1 MERTSDS
8 GGERA
13 WPDNQNNRIAFDHEG
28 VAETR
33 RKGKEVLFAG
43 ALSDRPSWIAPEL
56 ENSVG
61 HLLRGLKMILLE
73 KANSA
78 VRDFLWAWLDGKKKG
93 REQVSHSEL
102 YNKPPTRRQ
111 AN

>member
-13 WPDNQNNRIAFDHEG
+13 WTDNQNNRIAFDHEE
-28 VAETR
+28 VAETP
-33 RKGKEVLFAG
+33 RKGKEVLFAGFAG

-56 ENSVG
+56 ELSVG

-102 YNKPPTRRQ
+102 
-111 AN
+111 